1 MKTHMQMWVAHTRAV
16 PRDKTKERIILH
28 IYTKNPQ

>member
-16 PRDKTKERIILH
+16 PRDKTNASIILH
-28 IYTKNPQ
+28 MYTQNPQ